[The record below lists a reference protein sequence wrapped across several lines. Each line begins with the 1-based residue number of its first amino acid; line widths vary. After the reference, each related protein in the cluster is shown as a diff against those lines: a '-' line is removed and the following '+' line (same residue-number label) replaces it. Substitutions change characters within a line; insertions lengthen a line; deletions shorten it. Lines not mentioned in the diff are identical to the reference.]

1 MECTPPD
8 GRIWK
13 GWTALEKQ
21 YDVWVA
27 GAGYAGAV
35 SARALA
41 EKGKKVLVLE
51 RDSSGQLL
59 YDTAREILGSPQR
72 RRQMAEAMGAMGS
85 VDAAEKIYA
94 AVMSLRAKGRK

>member
-1 MECTPPD
+1 MTHNHQEYNARVLSD
-8 GRIWK
+8 G
-13 GWTALEKQ
+13 G
-21 YDVWVA
+21 
-27 GAGYAGAV
+27 GA
-35 SARALA
+35 
-41 EKGKKVLVLE
+41 VLVLE